1 MLLHASIDLMVGIFN
16 PLFTGADA
24 QMYLVMLIIVFVGMG
39 ILLPLLTGKEL
50 GRKPESAADIRTTEQ
65 PAMAR

>member
-1 MLLHASIDLMVGIFN
+1 MTVIFN

-24 QMYLVMLIIVFVGMG
+24 QMYIVMQIVVFVVLA
-39 ILLPLLTGKEL
+39 ILLPVLSGKEL
-50 GRKPESAADIRTTEQ
+50 GRKPEADMDTRVTEQ